1 MWLQDVGVG
10 RIFPDPRW
18 HWNHLKPMMSLFFNK
33 LFIVPLV
40 DKGDIRYIM
49 NYHDTCTP
57 KSCLFFSQ
65 ISFNFACWS
74 ELVQWCV
81 MMGKRT
87 PEIGKQRLELRNF
100 FFPQPIFKV
109 NVYRWY
115 VLMVVW
121 DFHHVCLF
129 FSVGSQHKWEKLPTR
144 NQHTEEGLHQF
155 TLLKT
160 RISPQRYS
168 WRWFFF
174 YQGGIC

>member
-1 MWLQDVGVG
+1 
-10 RIFPDPRW
+10 
-18 HWNHLKPMMSLFFNK
+18 MMSLFFNK

-100 FFPQPIFKV
+100 FSRCRSSRSMFTDDMCWWWSETFTMFVCFFPLEANTNGRNYQPEINTQKKDCTSLPSWKLAYPPKDTLEDDFSFIKVGYVSSLEGLNFCFKNHPQP
-109 NVYRWY
+109 
-115 VLMVVW
+115 
-121 DFHHVCLF
+121 
-129 FSVGSQHKWEKLPTR
+129 
-144 NQHTEEGLHQF
+144 
-155 TLLKT
+155 
-160 RISPQRYS
+160 
-168 WRWFFF
+168 
-174 YQGGIC
+174 